1 MKPYVES
8 LFKYQRSLDCYMLLG
23 NDCYYRSKASSLMLL
38 EDFPAFITCL
48 PINWLAMFRPASGQS
63 FPFGTTTNNQNRKKV
78 MTTLLLLSILV
89 LSCQHQF
96 ALVFTLRPLYI
107 ELLAAA
113 ATFMQNQ
120 FVDNKFNMNSHST
133 QSTFYYYN
141 FRLFFQANS
150 SNNFDQK

>member
-1 MKPYVES
+1 
-8 LFKYQRSLDCYMLLG
+8 
-23 NDCYYRSKASSLMLL
+23 
-38 EDFPAFITCL
+38 
-48 PINWLAMFRPASGQS
+48 
-63 FPFGTTTNNQNRKKV
+63 

-133 QSTFYYYN
+133 QIN
-141 FRLFFQANS
+141 FLLLQFPPIL
-150 SNNFDQK
+150 

>member
-1 MKPYVES
+1 
-8 LFKYQRSLDCYMLLG
+8 
-23 NDCYYRSKASSLMLL
+23 
-38 EDFPAFITCL
+38 
-48 PINWLAMFRPASGQS
+48 
-63 FPFGTTTNNQNRKKV
+63 

-133 QSTFYYYN
+133 QIN
-141 FRLFFQANS
+141 FLLLQFLPIL
-150 SNNFDQK
+150 